1 MADTVPM
8 PTRSVVVMAARAA
21 ASVSVTQSPW
31 SVHVL
36 RKRGND
42 GLMASKRVSA
52 PALRMRRKR

>member
-1 MADTVPM
+1 M
-8 PTRSVVVMAARAA
+8 PTRSVVVIAASAA
-21 ASVSVTQSPW
+21 ASVSVTQSPC
-31 SVHVL
+31 SVQVF